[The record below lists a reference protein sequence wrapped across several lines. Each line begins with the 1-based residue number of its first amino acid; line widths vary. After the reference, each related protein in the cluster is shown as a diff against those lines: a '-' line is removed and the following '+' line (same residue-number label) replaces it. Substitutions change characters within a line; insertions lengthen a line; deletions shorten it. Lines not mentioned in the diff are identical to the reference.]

1 MGIELFMNQNFMT
14 MKTSLSFLTAAL
26 AAFLCLPVAADDKRP
41 AVSTGDEKFIKN
53 TAESGMIEVRLSEL
67 ATQKASRPDVK
78 EFAQMLVT
86 DHSMLNEGLKA
97 LASSKAVQLSAIIAP
112 TGAAKFKDLE
122 TFQTGKA
129 FDNEF
134 LSYTASSH
142 RRMVR
147 EFEEAAKDVADADLK
162 AWINKSLPTLRT
174 HLDKALAMQ
183 PPAPAIPTTIPPI

>member
-26 AAFLCLPVAADDKRP
+26 AAFFCLPVAADDKKP

-112 TGAAKFKDLE
+112 TGAAKFKELE